1 MSNLFEKHN
10 PLKVYLAVRFASALL
25 FSVIVTVNLVYE
37 ATVVGLNPLQLVLVG
52 TVLETVSFLFEVPT
66 GIVADVYSRKLSVI
80 IGLLLI
86 GLGFTVEGLF
96 PTFIAI
102 LIAQVIWGIG
112 FTFVSGAREAWIAD
126 EIGEDKAGKAF
137 SKGSQMSLIGSFIGI
152 AISMALANINI
163 RLPIILGGILY
174 SCQSIYLLFFMP
186 EENFHPTP
194 IRKRETFGAMK
205 KTLVTGLGLI
215 RASPVLLTIV
225 VTGLIFGTFSEGFDR
240 LWTPFMIDKFI
251 FPSLWNLKPVT
262 WFGVLAMMANVLAI
276 LVIQFA
282 ERKTDTNDHKSTARA
297 LLVINGIL
305 VAVVVAFGLSG
316 NFVMAAITYWL
327 VSMFREA
334 RGPIYDAW
342 INQNLEPKV
351 RATVFSMCSQANAVG
366 QISGGPLLGW
376 IATAV
381 SLRLSLILAGVFL
394 VPSLFLY
401 ANSIKKHKLI
411 KPTVA

>member
-1 MSNLFEKHN
+1 MILGKHD
-10 PLKVYLAVRFASALL
+10 PVKVYSAIRFASALL
-25 FSVIVTVNLVYE
+25 FSVIVTVNLVYQ

-96 PTFIAI
+96 PSFAAI
-102 LIAQVIWGIG
+102 LVAQVIWGIG

-137 SKGSQMSLIGSFIGI
+137 SKGSQMSLVGSFIGI

-163 RLPIILGGILY
+163 RLPIILGGVLY
-174 SCQSIYLLFFMP
+174 SCQSIYLWLFMP
-186 EENFHPTP
+186 ENNFHPTP
-194 IRKRETFGAMK
+194 IGKRETFGVMK
-205 KTLVTGLGLI
+205 ETLTNGIKLI
-215 RASPVLLTIV
+215 KASPVLLTIILA
-225 VTGLIFGTFSEGFDR
+225 GLIFGIFSEGFDR
-240 LWTPFMIDKFI
+240 LWTPFMINNFS
-251 FPSLWNLKPVT
+251 FPEIWNLKPVI
-262 WFGVLAMMANVLAI
+262 WFGILAMIANALAI
-276 LVIQFA
+276 VAVRLA
-282 ERKTDTNDHKSTARA
+282 EKKTDTNNHKSTVTT
-297 LLVINGIL
+297 LLIVNGIL
-305 VAVVVAFGLSG
+305 AIVVMIFGLSG
-316 NFVMAAITYWL
+316 NFVMAAVAYWM

-342 INQNLEPKV
+342 TNQNLEPKV

-366 QISGGPLLGW
+366 QIVGGPLLGF

-381 SLRLSLILAGVFL
+381 SLRFSFVLAGMFL
-394 VPSLFLY
+394 IPSLLLY
-401 ANSIKKHKLI
+401 TNSIKNHKMVEPVI
-411 KPTVA
+411 V